1 MSLTEKCFCAEFL
14 GKVCGHFGKNLS
26 VAESSIYFRKFSV
39 YSDETFIELCDEA
52 FDLEFFPSVNWYKKQ
67 YSELSERSQPATPI
81 CLPSSEMKE
90 LENMTVDEC
99 YENFRRLKALMN
111 GVARM
116 PPPDRKQ
123 KLQPDRAPEI
133 PQDFRRWLEKQSV
146 IVNAQ
151 QGDRASLMRIMSV
164 SDRLRSEF
172 LQQREGED
180 F

>member
-1 MSLTEKCFCAEFL
+1 MSLTEACFCTEFL
-14 GKVCGHFGKNLS
+14 DKICGHFGKNLS

-81 CLPSSEMKE
+81 CLSSSEMKE
-90 LENMTVDEC
+90 LENMTVEEC
-99 YENFRRLKALMN
+99 HQNFRRLKALMN

-116 PPPDRKQ
+116 PLIRKQ

-133 PQDFRRWLEKQSV
+133 PQDFRIWLEKQFV
-146 IVNAQ
+146 IMNAPQ
-151 QGDRASLMRIMSV
+151 DDRASLLRIMSV

-172 LQQREGED
+172 LQQRAGED